1 MFVSTA
7 AYGYFTK
14 RDLSNWGGFLTM
26 ALLGLI
32 LAFVVNIFLKSSA
45 LDFIISIVGVIV
57 FVGLTIWDSQTIKRQ
72 LAEMPDVSEASQKL
86 AVCGALSLYLDFINL
101 FLYLLRIFSRDR

>member
-1 MFVSTA
+1 
-7 AYGYFTK
+7 
-14 RDLSNWGGFLTM
+14 M

-32 LAFVVNIFLKSSA
+32 LAFVVNIFLKSSS

-72 LAEMPDVSEASQKL
+72 LAEMPAVSEASQKL

-101 FLYLLRIFSRDR
+101 FLYLLRIFGRDR